1 MANVGEQ
8 SYSCFCGDGFD
19 RREDLI
25 EHNVGAHG
33 WNVGESRRAVMEKYP
48 E

>member
-1 MANVGEQ
+1 MATYE
-8 SYSCFCGDGFD
+8 CFCGDSFEL
-19 RREDLI
+19 REELI
-25 EHNVGAHG
+25 DHNVTDHG